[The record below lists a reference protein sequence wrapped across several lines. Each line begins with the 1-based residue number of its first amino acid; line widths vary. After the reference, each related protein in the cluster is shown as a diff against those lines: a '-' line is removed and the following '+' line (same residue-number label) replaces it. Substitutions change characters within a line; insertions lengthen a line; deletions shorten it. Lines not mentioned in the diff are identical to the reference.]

1 MLSDVVQARHIYN
14 DTLHNEWLFLST
26 QYVADLFSTR
36 SFSLSPYMWHSI
48 QLNCLSKY
56 IVTIN
61 SRYAHTND

>member
-36 SFSLSPYMWHSI
+36 SFSLS
-48 QLNCLSKY
+48 LSLH
-56 IVTIN
+56 V
-61 SRYAHTND
+61 A